1 MHLYKIFFRLEARYK
16 LEAKNIGRCTM
27 LSCAKVILA
36 IAGVMHFLERGSSK
50 KTAND
55 CQCMYGCNRKKKMKK
70 PQPGQIVEVIRFKNQ
85 QTSSLTI
92 Q

>member
-1 MHLYKIFFRLEARYK
+1 MHLCKIFIRLEARYK
-16 LEAKNIGRCTM
+16 LEATNIGRCTM

-36 IAGVMHFLERGSSK
+36 IAGVCIFWKEVQVK
-50 KTAND
+50 KTANG
-55 CQCMYGCNRKKKMKK
+55 CQCMYGSNRKKKMKK
-70 PQPGQIVEVIRFKNQ
+70 PAARPKIEVIRFKNQ

>member
-1 MHLYKIFFRLEARYK
+1 MHLYKIFIRLEARYN
-16 LEAKNIGRCTM
+16 LEATNIGRCTM

-50 KTAND
+50 KTANG
-55 CQCMYGCNRKKKMKK
+55 CQCMYGSNRKKKWNNS
-70 PQPGQIVEVIRFKNQ
+70 QPGQKIEVIRFKNQ
-85 QTSSLTI
+85 QTSSLTT